1 MSDKLKQ
8 LEDMVGDLQKVSEH
22 YIDRQSLLSV
32 DTWDGALLDRITA
45 DQIRKDDMVALN
57 SHMYQVVK
65 VLGPTVYIAAG
76 SYVALD
82 RSMISLAFRHKP
94 KLSHFFG
101 ESDS

>member
-8 LEDMVGDLQKVSEH
+8 LEDLQKVSEH

-45 DQIRKDDMVALN
+45 DQIRKGDMVALN
-57 SHMYQVVK
+57 SRMYQVVK
-65 VLGPTVYIAAG
+65 VVGPTVYIAAG

-82 RSMISLAFRHKP
+82 RSMISLAFRRKQR
-94 KLSHFFG
+94 LNHFFG
-101 ESDS
+101 EGTEHE

>member
-1 MSDKLKQ
+1 MSDPLGQ
-8 LEDMVGDLQKVSEH
+8 LEDLQKVSEH

-45 DQIRKDDMVALN
+45 DQIRKGDMVALN
-57 SHMYQVVK
+57 SRMYQVVK
-65 VLGPTVYIAAG
+65 VVGPTIYIAAG

-82 RSMISLAFRHKP
+82 RSMISLAFRHKT

-101 ESDS
+101 EGTNHE